1 MRVVVY
7 FFVAIGLI
15 WIGVLESASSS
26 VKSFNQHG
34 NAEVLENQ
42 RSINR
47 ILAVGFVGDRMV
59 SKIISDGRQTVL
71 SKGNEKFLEP
81 HAATSQDTED

>member
-7 FFVAIGLI
+7 FVVAIGLI

-42 RSINR
+42 RSIHR
-47 ILAVGFVGDRMV
+47 ILAVGFVGDRVV
-59 SKIISDGRQTVL
+59 SKIISNGSHPVV
-71 SKGNEKFLEP
+71 SKSNEKFLGASDHVAKDSE
-81 HAATSQDTED
+81 